1 MYLFQGKIHFGYGN
15 TTAFNV
21 QEELQM
27 FQLGYRKS
35 KKGLAQNVSD
45 IRTRLNSYYC
55 CYYHL
60 IFVKGVVFSLNLV
73 KSFAEKILMAHLDP
87 LMRKRLPRSIK

>member
-1 MYLFQGKIHFGYGN
+1 
-15 TTAFNV
+15 
-21 QEELQM
+21 M